1 MVKGLDKS
9 PNQCYNDYR
18 KKEVMTMMNL
28 ILVMD
33 NNEKASAVL
42 DKNTGEV
49 IAEGR
54 DNVNALVEAY
64 GDNCTIEIW

>member
-1 MVKGLDKS
+1 
-9 PNQCYNDYR
+9 
-18 KKEVMTMMNL
+18 MTNL

-33 NNEKASAVL
+33 SNERASAVL
-42 DKNTGEV
+42 DKDTGEL

-54 DNVNALVEAY
+54 DNVNALIEAY